1 MIQNVDKR
9 KTDWSSCIIETDI
22 GSSCR
27 AKCLLCKQEDLNSDS
42 QHLCQEPD
50 TEVHTHNPKSREAEG
65 GGLIANQIIQ
75 IRELQVQR
83 NLVSKSK
90 VKNNWGRHSKLILL

>member
-9 KTDWSSCIIETDI
+9 KTDWESCIIETEI
-22 GSSCR
+22 GSRCQ
-27 AKCLLCKQEDLNSDS
+27 AKCLLCEQEDLNSGP
-42 QHLCQEPD
+42 QHPRKKPD

-65 GGLIANQIIQ
+65 GDLMAHQIIQ
-75 IRELQVQR
+75 VSKLQVQR